1 MTNNLVPNLS
11 YVVKCLL
18 RWRSTKNKN
27 NAKIKHQPSKDSPN
41 KQIVDL
47 KEKEAL
53 NAFRLQSPAT
63 ENHPSGS
70 GIITT

>member
-1 MTNNLVPNLS
+1 MTNNLVQNLS

-27 NAKIKHQPSKDSPN
+27 NAGIKHQPSKDSHN

-53 NAFRLQSPAT
+53 NAFRFQSPAT